1 MICELL
7 QLLHIIIH
15 LDNQITFSM
24 LFLYVTCPSNDP
36 HELGVFTTFERRA
49 RKSREN
55 KRKLTIL
62 GTMNP
67 SSETTIT
74 IHIGFSSFPVLWTC
88 ELESRASHVA

>member
-15 LDNQITFSM
+15 LDNQITFSK

-36 HELGVFTTFERRA
+36 HELGVSTTIERRA

-55 KRKLTIL
+55 KKKLTIL

-67 SSETTIT
+67 SSETAI
-74 IHIGFSSFPVLWTC
+74 SL
-88 ELESRASHVA
+88 